1 MRPRLSAAMI
11 VRDEEKFLGACL
23 ESISPH
29 VDEIVIFD
37 TGSRDSSIE
46 LARAHG
52 ATIYKRAWV
61 NDFAAARNWAID
73 AASGEWILYIDA
85 DERLTVPPGYD
96 VKTLLANPQAVA
108 VTVRFQSRLGFT
120 PYRELRVFRNH
131 PGIRFK
137 GVIHESIHRA
147 IQKVASA
154 ENLVLE
160 DTPLSITHWGYEG
173 DLDHKRRRNLPLLLE
188 AVRADP
194 RRVYYWQELAEI
206 YAAFGKRD
214 EAIAACRKAASIVR
228 ADQDPKQR
236 ADAALAFHTL
246 ARFQLDDGEDALP
259 TIDEGLEIYP
269 GHRVLLFLRAKA
281 LIERGQ
287 CEAALA
293 ILEKLTAEDA
303 ETFYDPLVAYDK
315 RIFGELAHQLSGV
328 ALLRLGQ
335 VEDAASAFERAA
347 AAAPDDLGHRSRATA
362 IRAMAERAPS
372 AADRRHQRQHH

>member
-1 MRPRLSAAMI
+1 MI

-29 VDEIVIFD
+29 VDEIVVFD
-37 TGSRDSSIE
+37 TGSRDSSVE

-52 ATIYKRAWV
+52 AIVHERAWV
-61 NDFAAARNWAID
+61 NDFAAARNWAIE

-85 DERLTVPPGYD
+85 DERLIVPRGYD

-108 VTVRFQSRLGFT
+108 ISLRFQPRPDFT
-120 PYRELRVFRNH
+120 PYRELRLFRNH
-131 PGIRFK
+131 PRIRFK

-147 IQKVASA
+147 IQDVATA
-154 ENLVLE
+154 ENLLVE
-160 DTPLSITHWGYEG
+160 ESPLSITHWGYEG

-214 EAIAACRKAASIVR
+214 EAIAACRSAASIVR

-246 ARFQLDDGEDALP
+246 ARFQLDEGEDALP

-281 LIERGQ
+281 LVGTGQ

-293 ILEKLTAEDA
+293 ILDNLTAEDT

-315 RIFGELAHQLSGV
+315 RIFGELAHQLTGV
-328 ALLRLGQ
+328 ALLRLGR

-347 AAAPDDLGHRSRATA
+347 AAAPGDLGHRSRATA
-362 IRAMAERAPS
+362 IRAMAERVPS
-372 AADRRHQRQHH
+372 ASDRGQQRQHN